1 MACNTKKQIIFPEP
15 LGGEEEIYTYCLVDS
30 GQEAQ
35 EHKVISLHSAKK
47 FILLNTVVQFPRADV
62 FHCRIKVLRRKQF
75 K

>member
-47 FILLNTVVQFPRADV
+47 VHFVKYSSSVSESRCFP
-62 FHCRIKVLRRKQF
+62 L
-75 K
+75 